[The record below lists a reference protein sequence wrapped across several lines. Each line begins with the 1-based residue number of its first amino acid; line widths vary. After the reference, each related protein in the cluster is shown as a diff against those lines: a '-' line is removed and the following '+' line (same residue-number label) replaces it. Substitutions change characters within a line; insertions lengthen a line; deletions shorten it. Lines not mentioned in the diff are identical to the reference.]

1 MFFPPLFPFT
11 KGGTY
16 VYSLMPYVVISGE
29 KRELDPPE
37 TWFCLA
43 RLGKGLRLENAELQE
58 KRSIKKGGAC
68 LGALT
73 THLDLRNV

>member
-29 KRELDPPE
+29 KREPDPPE
-37 TWFCLA
+37 AWFCLPH
-43 RLGKGLRLENAELQE
+43 LGKGLRLEHAELQE
-58 KRSIKKGGAC
+58 ERE
-68 LGALT
+68 ALRKAGPARA
-73 THLDLRNV
+73 L